1 MFVNFF
7 IRRPVFA
14 SVCAI
19 LIVLLGAVSLT
30 TLPIAQY
37 PELAPPQV
45 TVQSNYVGASAR
57 IVESAV
63 TTPIEQQV
71 NGAEGMRYVSS
82 TSGND
87 GTSIITVTF
96 DVDRDKDL
104 AAVDVQNRVNT
115 ALPRLPAEV
124 RNTGVT
130 ITKTTA
136 AIIMGV
142 GFFSEDGSLSNT
154 FISNYLD
161 LYVRDPLRRLPGV
174 AEVRIFGE
182 RRYAMRLWLDPV
194 RLAARGLT
202 ASEVVAALRE
212 QNANIAAGQVGQ
224 PPALPGQTFQ
234 ISVNAAGRFNDPRQF
249 ERLVIKRGGTGQSN
263 GLVLL
268 GDVGRAELGAEDYSV
283 NLRFNGRDAVG
294 IGIFQLPDANTLA
307 LEAQVRAQ
315 LQKLSAGFPPSMK
328 YKIAFNPTDA
338 VRASIGEV
346 MKTLFEAIILVILV
360 IFLFLQ
366 DWRATVIPAVTI
378 PVSLLGTFAFIKAFG
393 FSINTLTLFGI
404 VLATGLVVDDAIVVV
419 ENISRNL
426 AEHRSTP
433 LAAAESAMGEVAG
446 AVIATSLVL
455 IAVFVPVAFISGTT
469 GRLYRQFS
477 LTIAFSVAISAF
489 NALTL
494 SPALAALLMRVR
506 REGESRFFLFRWFNR
521 GMAATRKHY
530 HRAVCWLLGHL
541 VLTGC
546 AFLAGLVVTFL
557 IFRSVPSGFVP
568 DEDQNY
574 FIVQLIG
581 PQGASIDYMTGIG
594 TQVEHRLRERPEV
607 QDTFS
612 VIGYN
617 FAGNGANRAV
627 IFVTLTPIEGRKG
640 DVHSAS
646 ALVADMRGRLLMA
659 IPGALVIPFLPPPIQ
674 GQGSTGGF
682 TFEIVDQAGNTDFP
696 GLARAAMQLQ
706 GAATSGGKIRGLFS
720 TFSVDDPQLSLTIDR
735 EKAKSSAVSIT
746 QINDALGV
754 YLGSQY
760 VNDFD
765 FNNRSYRVYV
775 QAAAPFRG
783 QPRDIGQFYVRSQQA
798 LASSP
803 GVVPLPVASVA
814 AGGLAALDNFVQV
827 RPTTSPTVIS
837 HYNLQRSVEMLGAG
851 GPGVSSG
858 DAIGAMEKAAAAALP
873 PGMGYEWSG
882 LSWEEVRAGSQ
893 TLIIFA
899 LGLTFV
905 FLVLSAQYES
915 FSLPFIIIL
924 AVPLALLGALAAQRL
939 LGLSNDVFC
948 QIGLLMLIGLASK
961 NAILIVEFAEQLRAR
976 GASAVQAITQAAELR
991 LRPILMTSFAFLLGI
1006 LPLVFA
1012 SGAGAN
1018 GRHSMGTALFGG
1030 LLLSTVLNLFF
1041 TPGLYLIMQRA
1052 REHLRRKPAPVA
1064 PSPAPAAPG
1073 TEGAAHA

>member
-19 LIVLLGAVSLT
+19 LIVLLGAVSVA

-71 NGAEGMRYVSS
+71 NGAEGMRYLSS

-124 RNTGVT
+124 KNTGVT

-142 GFFSEDGSLSNT
+142 GFYSEDGSLSNT

-161 LYVRDPLRRLPGV
+161 LYVRDPIRRLPGV

-224 PPALPGQTFQ
+224 PPAQPGQTFQ
-234 ISVNAAGRFNDPRQF
+234 ISVNAAGRLNDPRQF
-249 ERLVIKRGGTGQSN
+249 ERLVIKRGGSGQSN
-263 GLVLL
+263 ALVLL

-315 LQKLSAGFPPSMK
+315 LQKLAAAFPPSMK

-346 MKTLFEAIILVILV
+346 MKTLFEAIVLVILV
-360 IFLFLQ
+360 IFIFLQ

-426 AEHRSTP
+426 AEHRGDP
-433 LAAAESAMGEVAG
+433 HAAAESAMGEVAG

-494 SPALAALLMRVR
+494 SPALAALLMHAP
-506 REGESRFFLFRWFNR
+506 REGEARFFAFRWFNR
-521 GMAATRKHY
+521 VMAGTRKRY

-541 VLTGC
+541 KLMGL
-546 AFLAGLVVTFL
+546 AFLGGLALTFL
-557 IFRSVPSGFVP
+557 VFRSVPSGFVP

-574 FIVQLIG
+574 FIVQLLG
-581 PQGASIDYMTGIG
+581 PQGASVDYMTGMAK
-594 TQVEHRLRERPEV
+594 QVETKLRARHEV
-607 QDTFS
+607 QDTFA
-612 VIGYN
+612 VVGFN

-627 IFVTLTPIEGRKG
+627 IFVTLTPIGGREG
-640 DVHSAS
+640 DEHSAN
-646 ALVADMRGRLLMA
+646 ALVADMRMRLGS
-659 IPGALVIPFLPPPIQ
+659 IPGALAIPFLPPPIQ

-682 TFEIVDQAGNTDFP
+682 TFEIIDQAGGADF
-696 GLARAAMQLQ
+696 GALARATQQLQ
-706 GAATSGGKIRGLFS
+706 GQAMSGGRIRGLFS
-720 TFSVDDPQLSLTIDR
+720 TFSVDDPQLALTIDR
-735 EKAKSSAVSIT
+735 EKAKSSAISLT
-746 QINDALGV
+746 QINDTLGV

-783 QPRDIGQFYVRSQQA
+783 QPSDIGQFYVRSQRGV
-798 LASSP
+798 ASST
-803 GVVPLPVASVA
+803 GAFVLPVASVA
-814 AGGLAALDNFVQV
+814 AGGLAALDNFVRV
-827 RPTTSPTVIS
+827 TPTTAPPVIS
-837 HYNLQRSVEMLGAG
+837 HYNLQRSVELLGAG
-851 GPGVSSG
+851 APGVSSG
-858 DAIGAMEKAAAAALP
+858 DAILAMQSAAAKALP

-893 TLIIFA
+893 TLVIFV

-939 LGLSNDVFC
+939 RGLSNDVFC

-976 GASAVQAITQAAELR
+976 GASAVQAVTEAAELR

-1041 TPGLYLIMQRA
+1041 TPGLYLVMQRI
-1052 REHLRRKPAPVA
+1052 RERVRRKPAP
-1064 PSPAPAAPG
+1064 AAQG
-1073 TEGAAHA
+1073 SEGAVHA

>member
-19 LIVLLGAVSLT
+19 LIVLLGAVSVA

-71 NGAEGMRYVSS
+71 NGAEGMRYLSS

-115 ALPRLPAEV
+115 ALPRLPTEV
-124 RNTGVT
+124 KNTGVT

-142 GFFSEDGSLSNT
+142 GFYSEDGSLSNT

-161 LYVRDPLRRLPGV
+161 LYVRDPLRRLRGV
-174 AEVRIFGE
+174 ADVQIFGE

-202 ASEVVAALRE
+202 ASEVVSALRE
-212 QNANIAAGQVGQ
+212 QNANIAAGQIGQ
-224 PPALPGQTFQ
+224 PPAQPGQTFQ
-234 ISVNAAGRFNDPRQF
+234 ISVNAAGRLNDPKQF
-249 ERLVIKRGGTGQSN
+249 ERLVIKRGGSGQSN

-283 NLRFNGRDAVG
+283 NLRFDGRDAVG
-294 IGIFQLPDANTLA
+294 IGIFQLSDANTLE

-315 LQKLSAGFPPSMK
+315 LKKLSAAFPPSMK

-346 MKTLFEAIILVILV
+346 MKTLLEAIGLVILV

-366 DWRATVIPAVTI
+366 DWRVTVIPAVTI

-419 ENISRNL
+419 ENIERNL
-426 AEHRSTP
+426 VERRVDALT
-433 LAAAESAMGEVAG
+433 AAESAMGEVAG
-446 AVIATSLVL
+446 AVVATSLVL

-521 GMAATRKHY
+521 GIAGMRTHY
-530 HRAVCWLLGHL
+530 RRAVCWLLGHL

-546 AFLAGLVVTFL
+546 AFLAGLVLTFL
-557 IFRSVPSGFVP
+557 VFRTVPGGFVP

-574 FIVQLIG
+574 FIVQLLG

-594 TQVEHRLRERPEV
+594 KQIETKLRARPEV

-617 FAGNGANRAV
+617 FSGNGANRAV
-627 IFVTLTPIEGRKG
+627 IFVTLTPITGREG
-640 DVHSAS
+640 DEHSAT
-646 ALVADMRGRLLMA
+646 ALVADMRGRLA
-659 IPGALVIPFLPPPIQ
+659 SIPGALAIPFLPPPIQ

-682 TFEIVDQAGNTDFP
+682 TFELIDQAGSAEFAA
-696 GLARAAMQLQ
+696 LARAAAQLQ
-706 GAATSGGKIRGLFS
+706 GEAMRGGHIRGLFS
-720 TFSVDDPQLSLTIDR
+720 TFSVDDPQFSLTIDR
-735 EKAKSSAVSIT
+735 EKAKSSAISIS

-798 LASSP
+798 LASST
-803 GVVPLPVASVA
+803 GAIAIPVASVA
-814 AGGLAALDNFVQV
+814 AGGLAALDNFVTV
-827 RPTTSPTVIS
+827 TPTTAPPVIS
-837 HYNLQRSVEMLGAG
+837 HYNLQRSVELLGAG
-851 GPGVSSG
+851 APGVSSG
-858 DAIGAMEKAAAAALP
+858 DAIRAMETAAATALP

-893 TLIIFA
+893 TLIIFI

-939 LGLSNDVFC
+939 RGLSNDVFC

-976 GASAVQAITQAAELR
+976 GSSPVQAITEAAQLR

-1041 TPGLYLIMQRA
+1041 TPGLYLIMQRV
-1052 REHLRRKPAPVA
+1052 RERVRRR
-1064 PSPAPAAPG
+1064 PAPAAQT
-1073 TEGAAHA
+1073 TEGTARA